1 MADLAAAH
9 QRLRPLM
16 FAIAYRMLGS
26 VSEAEDVV
34 QDALLRMHGVEEPVE
49 SLEAYATTVTTRL
62 AIDRLRSA
70 RVRREQYVG
79 LWLPE
84 PLVTS
89 AEDDDPEARLE
100 RADDVSLA
108 FLVLLERLS
117 PVERAVFL
125 LREAFGY
132 DYDDISRVV
141 GRSAAYCR
149 QLLHRAREH
158 LESSGHRF
166 ESPPARR
173 DELADRFFA
182 ACADGDLAALEQ
194 ILAEDVV
201 FYADGG
207 GKAAAAPQPVYGR
220 LRVARF
226 VLGLV
231 RHATAHGWRIQRVLV
246 NTGPGAQVLDD
257 HGTVVAVLALQMADG
272 QVRSLYNVVNPDKL
286 RHVPCRER

>member
-1 MADLAAAH
+1 VADLAAAH

-70 RVRREQYVG
+70 RARRERYVG

-108 FLVLLERLS
+108 FLMLLERLS

-141 GRSAAYCR
+141 GRSAAHCR

-166 ESPPARR
+166 ESSPAGRK
-173 DELADRFFA
+173 ELADRFFA
-182 ACADGDLAALEQ
+182 ACAEGDLAALEQ

-207 GKAAAAPQPVYGR
+207 GKAAAPQPVYGR

-272 QVRSLYNVVNPDKL
+272 QVRSLCNVVNPDKL